1 MNKQKFHIWLPLL
14 LSVAMSVGIFIGFK
28 MRDHFPENSFFY
40 HEKKNAVQEVLSL
53 IKNKY
58 VDNVNTKNLADTAI
72 EAMLSKLDPHSHY
85 IPPAELED
93 INNDIQGNFYGVGI
107 EFEIYED
114 TLNMI
119 NIIEGGPAQKANLQS
134 GDQLISVNNKN
145 VAGQKIE
152 VDSMR
157 KILRGNRGTALTL
170 GILRNKKKIVVNISR
185 DLVPVNSV
193 DASFMLDSTNGY
205 IKLNKFSTQTYNEFM
220 TALTA
225 LNKKGMKNLI
235 LDLRDNGGGVLDE
248 AIEIADEFL
257 EGDKMI
263 TYTEG
268 KHSPKKEYR
277 CRRQGQFEKGKLFV
291 LSDEG
296 SASASEVLMGA
307 LQDWDRAT
315 IIGSRSFG
323 KGLVQEQF
331 DLSDKG
337 ALRLTIARYYTPT
350 GRSIQRSYQNGTKAY
365 YDETENNNYNADS
378 LHKSGKT
385 FTSPSGKKLYAG
397 GGIMPDVVIPADTN
411 NISEFFSEVFEKG
424 ILNHFAFE
432 YSIIQKENLKSF
444 KNPIDFAAN
453 FNLSD
458 NDWNLLLNDIQ
469 SRKIDI
475 KICSPSDK
483 KLLLENAKYLIA
495 NMVWHKNGFYQIKA
509 TEDKDLM
516 KALELVSK

>member
-1 MNKQKFHIWLPLL
+1 MNKQKLHIWLPLL
-14 LSVAMSVGIFIGFK
+14 FSVAMSIGIFIGFK
-28 MRDHFPENSFFY
+28 MRDNFPDESFFY
-40 HEKKNAVQEVLSL
+40 HEKSNTVREVLSL

-58 VDNVNTKNLADTAI
+58 VDNINTKNLADTAI
-72 EAMLSKLDPHSHY
+72 EAILSQLDPHSHY
-85 IPPAELED
+85 IAPAELED

-107 EFEIYED
+107 EFEIYND
-114 TLNMI
+114 TLNVL
-119 NIIEGGPAQKANLQS
+119 NIIEDGPAEKAGLAS
-134 GDQLISVNNKN
+134 GDQLISVNDKN

-157 KILRGNRGTALTL
+157 KILRGNRGSALKL
-170 GILRNKKKIVVNISR
+170 GILRNNKKIAFNVSR

-193 DASFMLDSTNGY
+193 DASFMIDSINGF
-205 IKLNKFSTQTYNEFM
+205 IKINKFSTQTYHDFM
-220 TALTA
+220 TALTM

-268 KHSPKKEYR
+268 KHAPKKEYR
-277 CRRQGQFEKGKLFV
+277 CRRQGQFEKGKLYV
-291 LSDEG
+291 LSNEG

-337 ALRLTIARYYTPT
+337 ALRLTVARYYTPT

-365 YDETENNNYNADS
+365 YDETENNNYNEDS

-385 FTSPSGKKLYAG
+385 FKSPSGKKLYAG
-397 GGIMPDVVIPADTN
+397 GGIMPDLVTPLDSN
-411 NISEFFSEVFEKG
+411 NISEFFSDVYGKG

-432 YSIIQKENLKSF
+432 YAIMQKEKLKSF
-444 KNPIDFAAN
+444 KTPNDFATN
-453 FNLSD
+453 FILSD

-469 SRKIDI
+469 SNKIDI
-475 KICSPSDK
+475 KMCTPSDK
-483 KLLLENAKYLIA
+483 KMLLENAKYMIA
-495 NMVWHKNGFYQIKA
+495 NMIWKKNGYYQTKA
-509 TEDKDLM
+509 ADDKDIK

>member
-1 MNKQKFHIWLPLL
+1 MNKQKLHIWLPLL
-14 LSVAMSVGIFIGFK
+14 FSVTMSIGIFIGFK
-28 MRDHFPENSFFY
+28 MRDNFPDESFFY
-40 HEKKNAVQEVLSL
+40 HEKSNAVREVLSL

-58 VDNVNTKNLADTAI
+58 VDNVDAKNLADTAI
-72 EAMLSKLDPHSHY
+72 EAILSKLDPHSHY
-85 IPPAELED
+85 IPPTELED
-93 INNDIQGNFYGVGI
+93 INDDIQGNFYGVGF
-107 EFEIYED
+107 EFEIYND
-114 TLNMI
+114 TLNML
-119 NIIEGGPAQKANLQS
+119 NIMEGGPAEKAGLTS
-134 GDQLISVNNKN
+134 GDQLISVNEKN

-157 KILRGNRGTALTL
+157 KLLRGNRGSAMKL
-170 GILRNKKKIVVNISR
+170 GILRNKKKLSVTVTR
-185 DLVPVNSV
+185 GLVPVNSV
-193 DASFMLDSTNGY
+193 DASFMIDSSNGY
-205 IKLNKFSTQTYNEFM
+205 IKINKFSTQTYHDFM

-257 EGDKMI
+257 EGDKLI

-268 KHSPKKEYR
+268 KHAPKKEYR
-277 CRRQGQFEKGKLFV
+277 CRRQGQFEKGQLFV
-291 LSDEG
+291 LSNEG

-337 ALRLTIARYYTPT
+337 ALRLTVARYYTPT
-350 GRSIQRSYQNGTKAY
+350 GRSIQRSYHNGTKAY

-378 LHKSGKT
+378 LHKTGKT
-385 FTSPSGKKLYAG
+385 FKSPSGKKLYAG
-397 GGIMPDVVIPADTN
+397 GGIMPDLTIPVDTN
-411 NISEFFSEVFEKG
+411 NISDFFSEVVEKG
-424 ILNHFAFE
+424 ILNHFAFQ
-432 YSIIQKENLKSF
+432 YSIIQKAKLTSF
-444 KNPIDFAAN
+444 KNPSDFAAN
-453 FNLSD
+453 FFLSD

-469 SRKIDI
+469 SSKIDI
-475 KICSPSDK
+475 KICTPLDK
-483 KLLLENAKYLIA
+483 KILLENAKYMIA
-495 NMVWHKNGFYQIKA
+495 NMIWQKNGYYQTKA
-509 TEDKDLM
+509 TEDKDIK

>member
-1 MNKQKFHIWLPLL
+1 
-14 LSVAMSVGIFIGFK
+14 
-28 MRDHFPENSFFY
+28 MRDNFPDESFFY
-40 HEKKNAVQEVLSL
+40 HEKSNTVREVLSL

-58 VDNVNTKNLADTAI
+58 VDKVDTKKLADTAI
-72 EAMLSKLDPHSHY
+72 EAILSQLDPHSHY
-85 IPPAELED
+85 IPSAELED

-107 EFEIYED
+107 EFEIYND
-114 TLNMI
+114 TLNVLS
-119 NIIEGGPAQKANLQS
+119 IIEDGPAEKAGLQT
-134 GDQLISVNNKN
+134 GDQLISVNDKK

-157 KILRGNRGTALTL
+157 TLLRGNRGSSLKL
-170 GILRNKKKIVVNISR
+170 GILRNKKNFTVNILR
-185 DLVPVNSV
+185 GLVPVNSV
-193 DASFMLDSTNGY
+193 DASFMLDNNNGY
-205 IKLNKFSTQTYNEFM
+205 IKINKFSTQTYNEFM
-220 TALTA
+220 TSLTE

-291 LSDEG
+291 LSNEG

-315 IIGSRSFG
+315 IIGNRSFG

-350 GRSIQRSYQNGTKAY
+350 GRSIQRSYENGTKAY
-365 YDETENNNYNADS
+365 YDETENNNYNIDS
-378 LHKSGKT
+378 NHRIGKA

-397 GGIMPDVVIPADTN
+397 GGIMPDFIVAEDTN
-411 NISEFFSEVFEKG
+411 NISDFLSKVFEKG

-432 YSIIQKENLKSF
+432 YSIMQKEKLKLYKSP
-444 KNPIDFAAN
+444 NDFIAN
-453 FNLSD
+453 FNLSE
-458 NDWNLLLNDIQ
+458 NDWNLLSSDIQ
-469 SRKIDI
+469 LSKIDI
-475 KICSPSDK
+475 NTFTPNDK
-483 KLLLENAKYLIA
+483 KLLLENAKFMIA
-495 NMVWHKNGFYQIKA
+495 NMIWKKNGYYQTKA
-509 TEDKDLM
+509 AEDKEIK
-516 KALELVSK
+516 KALELISK